1 MPAPQVAVVHRQ
13 LAELSAEHDAS
24 HGDNTCGRAETV
36 RPAMSCSIVRPGLT
50 DNISAAVPATIGV
63 AKLVPKLRA

>member
-13 LAELSAEHDAS
+13 LAELAAEHDAS
-24 HGDNTCGRAETV
+24 HGECTWGRADSASP
-36 RPAMSCSIVRPGLT
+36 RISCSTVKAGLT
-50 DNISAAVPATIGV
+50 DSINAAVPATIGV